1 LLIAAPSLAGH
12 LTPVAQVRGASP
24 GQLITSFEMTALHSI
39 GIGLILVLSPGV
51 ILLGLVLWYTAEGS
65 KD

>member
-1 LLIAAPSLAGH
+1 MDQAAIG
-12 LTPVAQVRGASP
+12 
-24 GQLITSFEMTALHSI
+24 ITSFEMTALHSI
-39 GIGLILVLSPGV
+39 GIGLILVLTPGV

>member
-1 LLIAAPSLAGH
+1 MIKLPLGSAAIG
-12 LTPVAQVRGASP
+12 
-24 GQLITSFEMTALHSI
+24 ITSFEMTALHSI
-39 GIGLILVLSPGV
+39 GIGLILVLTPGV